1 LIAQAR
7 TSLFDPSF
15 PLQEEII
22 SLPES
27 TVADLESQIK
37 ALDLAAKRALF
48 AERVA
53 KPVFFDNAFNYIDLP
68 MDELLV
74 KAGREPAKAET
85 PVVASVAESVVQKV
99 EKAAEEVKKSA
110 ERGLGN
116 LRPLL
121 RPNRKRNQKDGWAA
135 GLDVA
140 RQSAC
145 ITSIVQSEHCLI
157 V

>member
-99 EKAAEEVKKSA
+99 EKAAEEVKKTVVGRERTRESTPAA
-110 ERGLGN
+110 EAQQEEKPKGWLGGWFGRG
-116 LRPLL
+116 
-121 RPNRKRNQKDGWAA
+121 
-135 GLDVA
+135 
-140 RQSAC
+140 
-145 ITSIVQSEHCLI
+145 
-157 V
+157 

>member
-7 TSLFDPSF
+7 TALFDPSF

-74 KAGREPAKAET
+74 KAGREPAKVET
-85 PVVASVAESVVQKV
+85 LAAASVAESVAQKV
-99 EKAAEEVKKSA
+99 EKAAEEVKKTVVGR
-110 ERGLGN
+110 ERTRESTPATESQQEEKPKGWLG
-116 LRPLL
+116 
-121 RPNRKRNQKDGWAA
+121 GWF
-135 GLDVA
+135 G
-140 RQSAC
+140 RG
-145 ITSIVQSEHCLI
+145 
-157 V
+157 